1 MAPSRSHC
9 HEVPPEV
16 PPLVP
21 PFPGAPSPRPGRW
34 LDRDTKQC
42 LNFQRIGKSMQHS
55 LEIPEVVYR
64 TPRWQLHCH
73 SCVALLL
80 EDPMHPLPSQAF
92 AHMSGCKAECYP
104 PLCCLALTWLPQAV
118 SRAASVMLKMESEQY
133 TGSFKCRGAVN
144 KVMAGQGT
152 IGVELLLQ
160 YGKASQAAGQAAAG
174 PQVVLVPVGGGGLIS
189 ASPQLRAACLD
200 LVPLPPSLAGI
211 ASVLK
216 AWDPS
221 IQVIGCQPAASAVMS
236 LSVAAGHIV
245 EQQAGSTLSDATA
258 GGVEPGALTLAPCRA
273 LVNDW
278 VLLDEEEIADAML
291 LMLQKQGKLV
301 EGGWYVKPLQLC
313 SAIVPHHKV
322 EGQGAAGVA
331 LAAVTKLKDRLA
343 GLRVAVIPPQA
354 PCSSQAAT
362 PAAASEPGPS
372 TPLSV
377 KRSRRTK
384 AVQAAEPTKG
394 KGKAQGKAAKAEPA
408 PQPGRWLDRDCNAAL
423 NMQRIGE
430 SKWQPLERPLELC
443 WWPEQGKLPAEG
455 KEYPGL
461 GYKRLRDKPPKTR
474 PAVAQPVELSRRLMA
489 RFMGPGTKGP
499 LVALLPLASA
509 RWSVKVVRLL
519 GFHSIQVALADSTT
533 KPCLA
538 FLLLAADCSRR
549 RLADTPGVAGAGRGL
564 SQRTTSVELAVV
576 GLGFTRP
583 SHSLMVGAVALP
595 TSHSTDALMAGLDSW
610 IEEPVKMGRMGSVG
624 QEGAS
629 QKPWQQ
635 ATAACDVEGMV
646 SFYLLHVGR
655 QPLVHRLCIC
665 TCVLPSTNVIGTAV
679 PLHRLWAHPLQCAG
693 LRKPVGVHQAVPRK
707 TRLVR
712 APAAAGIA
720 KLNGDN
726 WYQWEFDVQN
736 ALVLCGLDAAICA
749 PAPAGLG
756 TGGTDQGRSGV
767 EAAATPDPEAVPTAA
782 LSASINARAHAFISS
797 TVNAAK
803 YRFVCQSCSTARELW
818 QKLKAMH
825 VSKVLASSSVLI
837 QQMSMIRM
845 QPGQPVQEYW
855 QHAQE
860 LDQQIAACSA
870 PDKPFH
876 NSFSLAVLGLS
887 ADFDSVANQL
897 LAEESTLTFDKA
909 LPRLLVQERVLISR
923 RQAAGLAL
931 SARPGGNRDRS
942 SNRGIGAGSDGGG
955 GSRSGGERGKGHG
968 RRSKADSEC
977 YNCGHFGHYAYECPR
992 ASVSSDRRDSPS
1004 HSPHA
1009 DRSRGD
1015 RPPTPGPR
1023 GRDSGLPDSRTRRSP
1038 SPLRHRSSLAFSGHS
1053 GADAALAVAPNLLK
1067 GQWLVDSGCSTHLT
1081 PHIELLRD
1089 YQPLRAPH
1097 HIVCGNG
1104 STMTAAGQGSVVFE
1118 GAGGSMVLRNV
1129 LHVPDAEGSL
1139 LSVGKAARA
1148 GGEVVFTGQ
1157 GCSIHMPGAD
1167 HSIKA
1172 RMVVGDLF
1180 LLNSKPVPLGDSS
1193 VSMSAR
1199 SCDDPRLMHFRLGH
1213 PGYRQLARAVRED
1226 MLLGTSVRA
1235 AQCEAIADSGGL
1247 CEPCVLGKQHRFVA
1261 VQHPGLGL
1269 PVKRP
1274 LALVH
1279 SDVCGPFDCPTP
1291 SGNLYFVTVLDEY
1304 SGLVAVELI
1313 RQKSA
1318 AAQAIIV
1325 CLTELQRQ
1333 SGHTVKALR
1342 TDRGGEFTGG
1352 ELQAWLRAEGVIH
1365 QQTAPYSP
1373 EMNGSAERI
1382 NRTLEECV
1390 RAMTQAVGTPKH
1402 LWGEAL
1408 RTAADLHNLS
1418 AVSGKPCTPHEL
1430 MFGVKPDVSHLRV
1443 WGCPAYVHDPMPASK
1458 LDSRSVKGVF
1468 VGYERGGKAY
1478 RVWAEDRIYVS
1489 KSVVF
1494 DEQTVLQRFVPHAVL
1509 APAELAAPPLG
1520 DASRGG
1526 VGSGGAVSSNSGS
1539 EGSRGRAPAVTP
1551 IAHVSS
1557 SSGSGG
1563 QAGSV
1568 GDRLAAPGSL
1578 GGVGGSLSE
1587 AGVAG
1592 LGGDGAGGMERT
1604 PKSLAAPAPEQA
1616 PPVLRRGERVR
1627 KAVRFDDY
1635 DTMCYSARNG
1645 SCSNNEGVGSSG
1657 SSGRRESVVLVGS
1670 KAASVSFSTKRRFS
1684 KALSR
1689 REAEEWGRAMDAK
1702 MARREPMPL
1711 ATAWIN

>member
-1 MAPSRSHC
+1 
-9 HEVPPEV
+9 
-16 PPLVP
+16 
-21 PFPGAPSPRPGRW
+21 
-34 LDRDTKQC
+34 
-42 LNFQRIGKSMQHS
+42 MQ
-55 LEIPEVVYR
+55 
-64 TPRWQLHCH
+64 
-73 SCVALLL
+73 
-80 EDPMHPLPSQAF
+80 
-92 AHMSGCKAECYP
+92 
-104 PLCCLALTWLPQAV
+104 
-118 SRAASVMLKMESEQY
+118 
-133 TGSFKCRGAVN
+133 
-144 KVMAGQGT
+144 
-152 IGVELLLQ
+152 
-160 YGKASQAAGQAAAG
+160 
-174 PQVVLVPVGGGGLIS
+174 
-189 ASPQLRAACLD
+189 
-200 LVPLPPSLAGI
+200 
-211 ASVLK
+211 
-216 AWDPS
+216 
-221 IQVIGCQPAASAVMS
+221 
-236 LSVAAGHIV
+236 
-245 EQQAGSTLSDATA
+245 
-258 GGVEPGALTLAPCRA
+258 
-273 LVNDW
+273 
-278 VLLDEEEIADAML
+278 
-291 LMLQKQGKLV
+291 
-301 EGGWYVKPLQLC
+301 
-313 SAIVPHHKV
+313 
-322 EGQGAAGVA
+322 
-331 LAAVTKLKDRLA
+331 
-343 GLRVAVIPPQA
+343 
-354 PCSSQAAT
+354 
-362 PAAASEPGPS
+362 
-372 TPLSV
+372 
-377 KRSRRTK
+377 
-384 AVQAAEPTKG
+384 
-394 KGKAQGKAAKAEPA
+394 
-408 PQPGRWLDRDCNAAL
+408 
-423 NMQRIGE
+423 
-430 SKWQPLERPLELC
+430 
-443 WWPEQGKLPAEG
+443 
-455 KEYPGL
+455 
-461 GYKRLRDKPPKTR
+461 
-474 PAVAQPVELSRRLMA
+474 
-489 RFMGPGTKGP
+489 
-499 LVALLPLASA
+499 
-509 RWSVKVVRLL
+509 
-519 GFHSIQVALADSTT
+519 
-533 KPCLA
+533 
-538 FLLLAADCSRR
+538 
-549 RLADTPGVAGAGRGL
+549 
-564 SQRTTSVELAVV
+564 
-576 GLGFTRP
+576 
-583 SHSLMVGAVALP
+583 
-595 TSHSTDALMAGLDSW
+595 
-610 IEEPVKMGRMGSVG
+610 
-624 QEGAS
+624 
-629 QKPWQQ
+629 
-635 ATAACDVEGMV
+635 
-646 SFYLLHVGR
+646 
-655 QPLVHRLCIC
+655 
-665 TCVLPSTNVIGTAV
+665 
-679 PLHRLWAHPLQCAG
+679 
-693 LRKPVGVHQAVPRK
+693 
-707 TRLVR
+707 
-712 APAAAGIA
+712 AAAGIA

-837 QQMSMIRM
+837 QQMSMIKM

-931 SARPGGNRDRS
+931 SARPGGSRDRS

-1313 RQKSA
+1313 RLKSA

-1390 RAMTQAVGTPKH
+1390 RAMTQAAGTPKH

-1478 RVWAEDRIYVS
+1478 RVWAEGRIYVS

-1568 GDRLAAPGSL
+1568 GDPLAAPGSL

-1604 PKSLAAPAPEQA
+1604 PESLAAPAPEQA

-1702 MARREPMPL
+1702 MARVQLPPAASSLWHEAGDEGAMTAQPGTQYITMQPSHVLRAEHVKIDETAKQVNPVIPAFTRRREVFAGRL
-1711 ATAWIN
+1711 AMCGWLAETIGEILLRTGPVGQLEYILGFERNTVIALFVGIVLFNGIGAAFPNSPTWSKSNQDDVAKRPDGPPQDPNILINKPGQALGMTRPGFSRQNELFVGRAGMLGFLAAVIAEVLYNKGPWAMVASFIGQTPDDGYYRLIGYGLGISAIAVTVLGYTLDNGGEDDTGKDIY

>member
-1 MAPSRSHC
+1 MLSCHDLPGLSEPLEYRLAFLGVVGVHFIKVDSRVLHGVCKQLGLTKEPRAAFTSQPALSH
-9 HEVPPEV
+9 HWARWFNTNKLRNKEFHFER
-16 PPLVP
+16 LV
-21 PFPGAPSPRPGRW
+21 
-34 LDRDTKQC
+34 DTD
-42 LNFQRIGKSMQHS
+42 GVS
-55 LEIPEVVYR
+55 V
-64 TPRWQLHCH
+64 
-73 SCVALLL
+73 CV
-80 EDPMHPLPSQAF
+80 HYTRPLP
-92 AHMSGCKAECYP
+92 
-104 PLCCLALTWLPQAV
+104 
-118 SRAASVMLKMESEQY
+118 
-133 TGSFKCRGAVN
+133 
-144 KVMAGQGT
+144 
-152 IGVELLLQ
+152 
-160 YGKASQAAGQAAAG
+160 
-174 PQVVLVPVGGGGLIS
+174 
-189 ASPQLRAACLD
+189 
-200 LVPLPPSLAGI
+200 
-211 ASVLK
+211 
-216 AWDPS
+216 
-221 IQVIGCQPAASAVMS
+221 
-236 LSVAAGHIV
+236 
-245 EQQAGSTLSDATA
+245 
-258 GGVEPGALTLAPCRA
+258 
-273 LVNDW
+273 
-278 VLLDEEEIADAML
+278 
-291 LMLQKQGKLV
+291 
-301 EGGWYVKPLQLC
+301 
-313 SAIVPHHKV
+313 
-322 EGQGAAGVA
+322 
-331 LAAVTKLKDRLA
+331 
-343 GLRVAVIPPQA
+343 PPQA
-354 PCSSQAAT
+354 PPPAASSSSTSSRPSAAAAAAHAVGLPHIGRGIAETREFVFDPDTQIGVGIDPGVTQAVSAASGVWDPAT
-362 PAAASEPGPS
+362 GQLKADQLRQWKLTKGEVKHASGLNNARRDTERWLAPIKPHLQHLAAASSAGTSMEANLKHITVTLATWDAVWEVYLDPKWARQRLRLYGAQDRALEQFFNKVRVQGRLVMES
-372 TPLSV
+372 HLS
-377 KRSRRTK
+377 KY
-384 AVQAAEPTKG
+384 KG
-394 KGKAQGKAAKAEPA
+394 KENAQACS
-408 PQPGRWLDRDCNAAL
+408 Q
-423 NMQRIGE
+423 
-430 SKWQPLERPLELC
+430 
-443 WWPEQGKLPAEG
+443 
-455 KEYPGL
+455 
-461 GYKRLRDKPPKTR
+461 LR
-474 PAVAQPVELSRRLMA
+474 
-489 RFMGPGTKGP
+489 
-499 LVALLPLASA
+499 
-509 RWSVKVVRLL
+509 
-519 GFHSIQVALADSTT
+519 
-533 KPCLA
+533 
-538 FLLLAADCSRR
+538 
-549 RLADTPGVAGAGRGL
+549 GA
-564 SQRTTSVELAVV
+564 
-576 GLGFTRP
+576 
-583 SHSLMVGAVALP
+583 
-595 TSHSTDALMAGLDSW
+595 
-610 IEEPVKMGRMGSVG
+610 PVKLARLC
-624 QEGAS
+624 
-629 QKPWQQ
+629 PF
-635 ATAACDVEGMV
+635 TGMV

-679 PLHRLWAHPLQCAG
+679 PLHRLWAHSLQCAG

-707 TRLVR
+707 TRLVS

-931 SARPGGNRDRS
+931 SARPGGSRDRS

-955 GSRSGGERGKGHG
+955 GSRSGGDRGKGHG

-977 YNCGHFGHYAYECPR
+977 YNCGQFGHYAYECPR

-1015 RPPTPGPR
+1015 RPTTPGPR

-1235 AQCEAIADSGGL
+1235 AQCEAIADSGGV

-1390 RAMTQAVGTPKH
+1390 RAMTQAAGTPKH

-1478 RVWAEDRIYVS
+1478 RVWAGGRIYVS

-1539 EGSRGRAPAVTP
+1539 EGSRGGAPAVTPFTHVSSNSGSEGSRGRAPAVTP

-1568 GDRLAAPGSL
+1568 GDPLAAPGSL

-1604 PKSLAAPAPEQA
+1604 PESLAVPLHRKGPRPLHLETG
-1616 PPVLRRGERVR
+1616 VSRR
-1627 KAVRFDDY
+1627 
-1635 DTMCYSARNG
+1635 
-1645 SCSNNEGVGSSG
+1645 
-1657 SSGRRESVVLVGS
+1657 
-1670 KAASVSFSTKRRFS
+1670 
-1684 KALSR
+1684 ALSKCRQFFVSEQCVLPNPHRPGNISTVGREFQIVSTYMR
-1689 REAEEWGRAMDAK
+1689 RKILDATQNSVAKRARA
-1702 MARREPMPL
+1702 ARL
-1711 ATAWIN
+1711 ACGEIA

>member
-1 MAPSRSHC
+1 
-9 HEVPPEV
+9 
-16 PPLVP
+16 
-21 PFPGAPSPRPGRW
+21 
-34 LDRDTKQC
+34 
-42 LNFQRIGKSMQHS
+42 MQ
-55 LEIPEVVYR
+55 
-64 TPRWQLHCH
+64 
-73 SCVALLL
+73 
-80 EDPMHPLPSQAF
+80 
-92 AHMSGCKAECYP
+92 
-104 PLCCLALTWLPQAV
+104 
-118 SRAASVMLKMESEQY
+118 
-133 TGSFKCRGAVN
+133 
-144 KVMAGQGT
+144 
-152 IGVELLLQ
+152 
-160 YGKASQAAGQAAAG
+160 
-174 PQVVLVPVGGGGLIS
+174 
-189 ASPQLRAACLD
+189 
-200 LVPLPPSLAGI
+200 
-211 ASVLK
+211 
-216 AWDPS
+216 
-221 IQVIGCQPAASAVMS
+221 
-236 LSVAAGHIV
+236 
-245 EQQAGSTLSDATA
+245 
-258 GGVEPGALTLAPCRA
+258 
-273 LVNDW
+273 
-278 VLLDEEEIADAML
+278 
-291 LMLQKQGKLV
+291 
-301 EGGWYVKPLQLC
+301 
-313 SAIVPHHKV
+313 
-322 EGQGAAGVA
+322 
-331 LAAVTKLKDRLA
+331 
-343 GLRVAVIPPQA
+343 
-354 PCSSQAAT
+354 
-362 PAAASEPGPS
+362 
-372 TPLSV
+372 
-377 KRSRRTK
+377 
-384 AVQAAEPTKG
+384 
-394 KGKAQGKAAKAEPA
+394 
-408 PQPGRWLDRDCNAAL
+408 
-423 NMQRIGE
+423 
-430 SKWQPLERPLELC
+430 
-443 WWPEQGKLPAEG
+443 
-455 KEYPGL
+455 
-461 GYKRLRDKPPKTR
+461 
-474 PAVAQPVELSRRLMA
+474 
-489 RFMGPGTKGP
+489 
-499 LVALLPLASA
+499 
-509 RWSVKVVRLL
+509 
-519 GFHSIQVALADSTT
+519 
-533 KPCLA
+533 
-538 FLLLAADCSRR
+538 
-549 RLADTPGVAGAGRGL
+549 
-564 SQRTTSVELAVV
+564 
-576 GLGFTRP
+576 
-583 SHSLMVGAVALP
+583 
-595 TSHSTDALMAGLDSW
+595 
-610 IEEPVKMGRMGSVG
+610 
-624 QEGAS
+624 
-629 QKPWQQ
+629 
-635 ATAACDVEGMV
+635 
-646 SFYLLHVGR
+646 
-655 QPLVHRLCIC
+655 
-665 TCVLPSTNVIGTAV
+665 
-679 PLHRLWAHPLQCAG
+679 
-693 LRKPVGVHQAVPRK
+693 
-707 TRLVR
+707 
-712 APAAAGIA
+712 AAAGIA

-818 QKLKAMH
+818 QRLKAMH

-931 SARPGGNRDRS
+931 SARPGGSRDKS

-1015 RPPTPGPR
+1015 RPPHTWP
-1023 GRDSGLPDSRTRRSP
+1023 
-1038 SPLRHRSSLAFSGHS
+1038 
-1053 GADAALAVAPNLLK
+1053 K
-1067 GQWLVDSGCSTHLT
+1067 GTHLT

-1390 RAMTQAVGTPKH
+1390 RAMTQAAGTPKH

-1458 LDSRSVKGVF
+1458 LDSRFVKGVF
-1468 VGYERGGKAY
+1468 VGYERGGKTY
-1478 RVWAEDRIYVS
+1478 RVWAEGRIYVS

-1568 GDRLAAPGSL
+1568 GDPLAAPGSL

-1604 PKSLAAPAPEQA
+1604 PESLAAPAPEQA

-1702 MARREPMPL
+1702 MARGKGKDKGKAAKAKPAPQPGRWLDRDCNAALNMQRIGESRWRPL
-1711 ATAWIN
+1711 ELCFWPDQGALPAKGKEYPGLGYKRLRDKPPKAQEQQQQPAEAQ

>member
-1 MAPSRSHC
+1 
-9 HEVPPEV
+9 
-16 PPLVP
+16 
-21 PFPGAPSPRPGRW
+21 
-34 LDRDTKQC
+34 
-42 LNFQRIGKSMQHS
+42 MQ
-55 LEIPEVVYR
+55 
-64 TPRWQLHCH
+64 
-73 SCVALLL
+73 
-80 EDPMHPLPSQAF
+80 
-92 AHMSGCKAECYP
+92 
-104 PLCCLALTWLPQAV
+104 
-118 SRAASVMLKMESEQY
+118 
-133 TGSFKCRGAVN
+133 
-144 KVMAGQGT
+144 
-152 IGVELLLQ
+152 
-160 YGKASQAAGQAAAG
+160 
-174 PQVVLVPVGGGGLIS
+174 
-189 ASPQLRAACLD
+189 
-200 LVPLPPSLAGI
+200 
-211 ASVLK
+211 
-216 AWDPS
+216 
-221 IQVIGCQPAASAVMS
+221 
-236 LSVAAGHIV
+236 
-245 EQQAGSTLSDATA
+245 
-258 GGVEPGALTLAPCRA
+258 
-273 LVNDW
+273 
-278 VLLDEEEIADAML
+278 
-291 LMLQKQGKLV
+291 
-301 EGGWYVKPLQLC
+301 
-313 SAIVPHHKV
+313 
-322 EGQGAAGVA
+322 
-331 LAAVTKLKDRLA
+331 
-343 GLRVAVIPPQA
+343 
-354 PCSSQAAT
+354 
-362 PAAASEPGPS
+362 
-372 TPLSV
+372 
-377 KRSRRTK
+377 
-384 AVQAAEPTKG
+384 
-394 KGKAQGKAAKAEPA
+394 
-408 PQPGRWLDRDCNAAL
+408 
-423 NMQRIGE
+423 
-430 SKWQPLERPLELC
+430 
-443 WWPEQGKLPAEG
+443 
-455 KEYPGL
+455 
-461 GYKRLRDKPPKTR
+461 
-474 PAVAQPVELSRRLMA
+474 
-489 RFMGPGTKGP
+489 
-499 LVALLPLASA
+499 
-509 RWSVKVVRLL
+509 
-519 GFHSIQVALADSTT
+519 
-533 KPCLA
+533 
-538 FLLLAADCSRR
+538 
-549 RLADTPGVAGAGRGL
+549 
-564 SQRTTSVELAVV
+564 
-576 GLGFTRP
+576 
-583 SHSLMVGAVALP
+583 
-595 TSHSTDALMAGLDSW
+595 
-610 IEEPVKMGRMGSVG
+610 
-624 QEGAS
+624 
-629 QKPWQQ
+629 
-635 ATAACDVEGMV
+635 
-646 SFYLLHVGR
+646 
-655 QPLVHRLCIC
+655 
-665 TCVLPSTNVIGTAV
+665 
-679 PLHRLWAHPLQCAG
+679 
-693 LRKPVGVHQAVPRK
+693 
-707 TRLVR
+707 
-712 APAAAGIA
+712 AAAGIA

-931 SARPGGNRDRS
+931 SARPGGSRDRS

-955 GSRSGGERGKGHG
+955 GSRSGGDRGKGHG

-977 YNCGHFGHYAYECPR
+977 YNCGQFGHYAYECPR

-1004 HSPHA
+1004 HSPRA

-1081 PHIELLRD
+1081 PHVELLRD

-1104 STMTAAGQGSVVFE
+1104 STMTAAGQGSVLFE

-1148 GGEVVFTGQ
+1148 GGEVVFTEQ

-1172 RMVVGDLF
+1172 RMVVEDLF
-1180 LLNSKPVPLGDSS
+1180 LLNSKPVPSGDSS

-1213 PGYRQLARAVRED
+1213 PGYRQLARAVRES

-1235 AQCEAIADSGGL
+1235 AQCEAIADSGGV

-1352 ELQAWLRAEGVIH
+1352 ELQSWLRAEGVIH

-1408 RTAADLHNLS
+1408 RTAADLHNLN

-1478 RVWAEDRIYVS
+1478 RVWAGGRIYVS

-1509 APAELAAPPLG
+1509 APAELAAPPMG
-1520 DASRGG
+1520 EASRGG
-1526 VGSGGAVSSNSGS
+1526 VGSGGAVSSNSDN
-1539 EGSRGRAPAVTP
+1539 EGSRGGAPAVTP

-1557 SSGSGG
+1557 NSSSGGGGRAGSGG
-1563 QAGSV
+1563 
-1568 GDRLAAPGSL
+1568 DPLAAPGSP
-1578 GGVGGSLSE
+1578 GGAAGSPSGVGGSSGGSS
-1587 AGVAG
+1587 GVESPAP
-1592 LGGDGAGGMERT
+1592 M
-1604 PKSLAAPAPEQA
+1604 PAPAPEH
-1616 PPVLRRGERVR
+1616 PPPLRRSSRPHKPTV
-1627 KAVRFDDY
+1627 KFSDY
-1635 DTMCYSARNG
+1635 LTVCYSARSDSCDSSG
-1645 SCSNNEGVGSSG
+1645 SAGSSG
-1657 SSGRRESVVLVGS
+1657 SMEGVALVGS
-1670 KAASVSFSTKRRFS
+1670 RAAAGSLSTEPRSFSEAMS
-1684 KALSR
+1684 GP
-1689 REAEEWGRAMDAK
+1689 EAEEWGRAMDAEMASQHANETWQLVK
-1702 MARREPMPL
+1702 REVGMSVLPGRWVLKRKLGLDSSIAKYKARWVVKGFRQRDGVDYSEDAIFAPVVMHTTQRFIFALAVQRNWGLWQIDFKTTFLNSELTEADPLIYVEQREGYEVGSGQVCQLLKTVYGLKQAPRAWYLCLRKQLELIGFHASAADPSLFSMRSSNGSMVHMLVYVDDCILASSDAAAVQAVKQQLQQAFEVHDMGPAADFLGMRISYNRASRTLRLSQQRYIEQLLQRFGKAECNGRQLPLEAGTKLVKEGELLSNADTHAYRELVGALLYASTCTRPDIALAVSQLTRFMQAPTADHERAAHGVLRYLKRTATDGLVYRGGSQGGLLGYCDSDYASDQVSYRSTTGYVFSLSGAAVSWRSKLQTTVAASTTEAEYQAAADATREALFLRKLMHELTSTSGPVPIFCDSQGAVALLKNPVESQRSKHIAVMHHMARERVWRGEVQFTYCPTADMVADVLTKALPGKKFLACKEGMGRSRESVQRPL
-1711 ATAWIN
+1711 ELCSYEGLETLPPVGKEYQQRYKLVSDRLPEDRQRLHRAAEYRRGIDGRARNNA